1 MLIVARRRQFTRATR
16 AGSVGTVTDETSVER
31 SMPFPAQDHGCPGW
45 RAEMA
50 QRISAFDWT
59 TTSLGAIEN
68 WPRSLTATVQML
80 LASPVPLVLLWDQP
94 GYMIYNDAY
103 AVFAGGR
110 HPYLLGCPVESG
122 WPEVAEFNRHV
133 MTTCLAGGTLSYRDK
148 ELVLLRDG
156 KPEDVWMDL
165 YYSPVADDSGAPAGV
180 LAVVVETTARVLTER
195 WRQRAEAELNETNAR
210 LQLALNTG
218 AVLGTWVLDVRT
230 GKVSGDER
238 FARTFSF
245 PLEEAARGV
254 ELNAATQMI
263 HPEDQALNDRLTT
276 EAIRS
281 GQPFRAEYRIRR
293 PDGEYIWVQ
302 ANGYCEFDEHGE
314 PTRFPGVLIDI
325 HERKIAEQSLRQLT
339 ETLEQRVADAVA
351 ARALAEEQ
359 LRQAQKMEA
368 IGSLTGGVAHDFNNV
383 LQVIN
388 GNLQMLAADAH
399 DDPVMLRRL
408 SAATDA
414 VKRGAKLAAHL
425 LAFARRQP
433 LSPTVLNPRRLLA
446 GMSEML
452 HRALG
457 ETVRIETVLS
467 DNLWH
472 VQADRNQLENALLN
486 LAINARDAMQADGT
500 LTVRATNRV
509 LDDAFCRGKPEL
521 SPGEYVEFSVAD
533 TGCGMPPD
541 VLQRAFEPFFTT
553 KPDGHGTGLGLSM
566 VFGFVRQSGGH
577 IAIDSDVGRGTTV
590 SLFFPRCCEPETVET
605 VDQTAAPAGGGETIL
620 VVEDD
625 ADVRLTAVE
634 MLAQLGYKVLTAS
647 NGDAAVELIDSDV
660 PIDLLFTD
668 VVMPGDV
675 KSVELAQR
683 AAARS
688 PAVPTLFTSG
698 YTRDEIVHHGK
709 LDTGITLLS
718 KPYRR
723 DDLARMVRSVLRAG
737 VTHASGAAGLDEG
750 RIAACV
756 PPAAYDCAN
765 EPARKTSSRAADEPA
780 HSPRMP
786 AHVLLVDD
794 DAASREALCELLSA
808 LGLAC
813 TAVASAEEAL
823 PLVRLHRYEILFT
836 DLTLPGMS
844 GDNLARAVLREQ
856 PEIRV
861 LLVSGYGKS
870 AEIGEP
876 IPGARLL
883 GKPVDIVQLRREL
896 AHWNDHIEAA
906 SWPAGAK

>member
-1 MLIVARRRQFTRATR
+1 
-16 AGSVGTVTDETSVER
+16 
-31 SMPFPAQDHGCPGW
+31 MPFPAHDHGCPGW
-45 RAEMA
+45 NGEMA
-50 QRISAFDWT
+50 RRISDFNWAAT
-59 TTSLGAIEN
+59 GLGAIEN
-68 WPRSLTATVQML
+68 WPRSLTATVQLL
-80 LASPVPLVLLWDQP
+80 LASPVPLVLLWGKP

-110 HPYLLGCPVESG
+110 HPYLLGCPVERG

-133 MTTCLAGGTLSYRDK
+133 MLTCLAGGTLSYRDK

-180 LAVVVETTARVLTER
+180 LAMVVETTARVLTER
-195 WRQRAEAELNETNAR
+195 WRQRAEAELHETNER

-230 GKVSGDER
+230 GTVTGDER

-245 PLEEAARGV
+245 SLEEAAQGV
-254 ELNAATQMI
+254 PRSAATQMI
-263 HPEDQALNDRLTT
+263 HPDDQPLNERMTT
-276 EAIRS
+276 EAVRT

-293 PDGEYIWVQ
+293 PDSDYMWVQ
-302 ANGYCEFDEHGE
+302 ANGQCEFDEHGE

-339 ETLEQRVADAVA
+339 ETLEQRVTDAVA

-388 GNLQMLAADAH
+388 GNLQMLAADAD
-399 DDPVMLRRL
+399 DDPVILRRL
-408 SAATDA
+408 SAATEA

-457 ETVRIETVLS
+457 ETVKIETVLS
-467 DNLWH
+467 DDLWH

-500 LTVRATNRV
+500 LTVCATNRV
-509 LDDAFCRGKPEL
+509 LDPAFCRGKPEL
-521 SPGEYVEFSVAD
+521 SPGEYVVFSVTD
-533 TGCGMPPD
+533 TGTGMQPD
-541 VLQRAFEPFFTT
+541 ILERVFEPFFTT

-577 IAIDSDVGRGTTV
+577 TLIDSEVGRGTTV
-590 SLFFPRCCEPETVET
+590 SLFFPRCCEPETAET
-605 VDQTAAPAGGGETIL
+605 VDQSATPGGGGETIL
-620 VVEDD
+620 IVEDD

-647 NGDAAVELIDSDV
+647 SGDAALEFIDSDV

-668 VVMPGDV
+668 VVMPGQV
-675 KSVELAQR
+675 KSVALAQR

-688 PAVPTLFTSG
+688 PSVPTLFTSG

-709 LDTGITLLS
+709 LDAGITLLS

-723 DDLARMVRSVLRAG
+723 DDLARKVRSVLCAG
-737 VTHASGAAGLDEG
+737 TAGAAGIGDG
-750 RIAACV
+750 RIAPCV
-756 PPAAYDCAN
+756 PRTVYDPASASKASGPRESRHESGASEENPRADSSTGSLAN
-765 EPARKTSSRAADEPA
+765 SLASLPSRPSGTPAR
-780 HSPRMP
+780 
-786 AHVLLVDD
+786 VLLVED
-794 DAASREALCELLSA
+794 DADSRDALRDLLGA
-808 LGLAC
+808 LGLDC

-823 PLVRLHRYEILFT
+823 PLVPAQRFEILFT

-844 GDNLARAVLREQ
+844 GDNLARAVLRQQ
-856 PEIRV
+856 PDIRV
-861 LLVSGYGKS
+861 LLVSGYGKN
-870 AEIGEP
+870 AQIGAT

-883 GKPVDIVQLRREL
+883 GKPLDIAQLRREL
-896 AHWNDHIEAA
+896 AEWLDHTEAA
-906 SWPAGAK
+906 S

>member
-1 MLIVARRRQFTRATR
+1 
-16 AGSVGTVTDETSVER
+16 
-31 SMPFPAQDHGCPGW
+31 MPFPAHDHGCPGW
-45 RAEMA
+45 NGEMA
-50 QRISAFDWT
+50 RRISDFNWAATD
-59 TTSLGAIEN
+59 LGTIES

-80 LASPVPLVLLWDQP
+80 LASPVPLVLLWGKP

-110 HPYLLGCPVESG
+110 HPYLLGCPVERG

-133 MTTCLAGGTLSYRDK
+133 MLTCLAGGTLSYRDK

-180 LAVVVETTARVLTER
+180 LAMVVETTTRVLTER
-195 WRQRAEAELNETNAR
+195 WRQRAEAELHETNER

-230 GKVSGDER
+230 GTVTGDER
-238 FARTFSF
+238 FARTFSLS
-245 PLEEAARGV
+245 LEEAAQGIP
-254 ELNAATQMI
+254 LNAATQMI
-263 HPEDQALNDRLTT
+263 HPDDQPFMERMTAEALRP
-276 EAIRS
+276 

-293 PDGEYIWVQ
+293 PDGDYMWVQ
-302 ANGYCEFDEHGE
+302 ANGQCEFDKHGE

-339 ETLEQRVADAVA
+339 ETLEQRVTDAVA

-388 GNLQMLAADAH
+388 GNLQMLAADA
-399 DDPVMLRRL
+399 DDNPATLRRL
-408 SAATDA
+408 SAAMDA
-414 VKRGAKLAAHL
+414 VKRGAKLAAYL

-457 ETVRIETVLS
+457 ETIKIETELS
-467 DNLWH
+467 DDLWH

-500 LTVRATNRV
+500 LTVCATNRV
-509 LDDAFCRGKPEL
+509 LDPAFCRGKPEL
-521 SPGEYVEFSVAD
+521 SPGEYVVFSVTD
-533 TGCGMPPD
+533 TGTGIQPGILER
-541 VLQRAFEPFFTT
+541 VFEPFFTT

-577 IAIDSDVGRGTTV
+577 TVIDSEVGRGTTV
-590 SLFFPRCCEPETVET
+590 SLFFPRCCEPETAET
-605 VDQTAAPAGGGETIL
+605 VDQTATPGGGGETIL

-647 NGDAAVELIDSDV
+647 SGDAALEFIDSDV

-668 VVMPGDV
+668 VVMPGQV
-675 KSVELAQR
+675 KSVALAQR

-688 PAVPTLFTSG
+688 PSVPTLFTSG

-709 LDTGITLLS
+709 LDAGITLLS

-723 DDLARMVRSVLRAG
+723 DDLARKVRSVLCAG
-737 VTHASGAAGLDEG
+737 GAAAAGIGDG
-750 RIAACV
+750 RIAPCV
-756 PPAAYDCAN
+756 PRTIYDPASVSKVPEPREGPYEPGASEQNPLADASTDSLADSLASRPSQPSST
-765 EPARKTSSRAADEPA
+765 PAR
-780 HSPRMP
+780 
-786 AHVLLVDD
+786 VLLVED
-794 DAASREALCELLSA
+794 DADSRDALSDLLGA

-823 PLVRLHRYEILFT
+823 PLVPAQRFDIQFT

-844 GDNLARAVLREQ
+844 GDNLARTVLRQQ
-856 PEIRV
+856 PDIRV
-861 LLVSGYGKS
+861 LLVSGYGKN
-870 AEIGEP
+870 AQIGEP

-883 GKPVDIVQLRREL
+883 GKPLDIAQLRHEL
-896 AHWNDHIEAA
+896 AEWLDHSEAA
-906 SWPAGAK
+906 STLTCTEPQR